1 MKYTDFRQFSHAELR
16 AMVQALNPGE
26 VMAAA
31 DPWRRAADTLKA
43 IRTTLTRASTE
54 AATTWEGSTSDAFH
68 TRMLHLATTI
78 NTAASY
84 ANDAAIT
91 LKAVSEA
98 IAEAKRNM
106 PEEPSGWAQFKDG
119 VGDTFSS
126 LFGAD
131 DEDSRTDLANQKKA
145 EAATVLQTLA
155 MHYRTAAP
163 MLKPPPPPGQPPKPG
178 AGGRNDGEEETGGD
192 AGGFA
197 ALGGVFSSS
206 GFGASGGVG
215 TSGGVRSSASGSA
228 ADRSP
233 YTGDRTESGTAE
245 TGRPGSGNVA
255 TRPAVSQTPVPA
267 DTGVKGGVPLPAP
280 ARVAA
285 PSFGAGTTIDGISG
299 SSTAPS
305 TSPGGPF
312 APAAPSATP
321 GLSPSGQGTS
331 SAGGPVVPPARA
343 KQLAAPAKA
352 MDRGLVAE
360 REPVVGQVAERAG
373 VGRSGRTNGE
383 AGSRGSAAFGP
394 EGIPGVSSGTGSGRR
409 GATNGAAP
417 VGGGVVGGN
426 ERPGSGAS
434 GKRVFTE
441 GGSGIGARSRGRV
454 EPASGSPMTQA
465 PLFPP
470 ADSRRK
476 RDEEKRRRRP
486 DYLVEDE
493 GTWESG
499 GDVNPGV
506 VK

>member
-131 DEDSRTDLANQKKA
+131 DEDARTDIANQKKA

-178 AGGRNDGEEETGGD
+178 STNPIDDFTEI
-192 AGGFA
+192 
-197 ALGGVFSSS
+197 
-206 GFGASGGVG
+206 
-215 TSGGVRSSASGSA
+215 
-228 ADRSP
+228 SP
-233 YTGDRTESGTAE
+233 D
-245 TGRPGSGNVA
+245 
-255 TRPAVSQTPVPA
+255 
-267 DTGVKGGVPLPAP
+267 D
-280 ARVAA
+280 
-285 PSFGAGTTIDGISG
+285 
-299 SSTAPS
+299 
-305 TSPGGPF
+305 
-312 APAAPSATP
+312 
-321 GLSPSGQGTS
+321 
-331 SAGGPVVPPARA
+331 
-343 KQLAAPAKA
+343 
-352 MDRGLVAE
+352 
-360 REPVVGQVAERAG
+360 
-373 VGRSGRTNGE
+373 
-383 AGSRGSAAFGP
+383 
-394 EGIPGVSSGTGSGRR
+394 
-409 GATNGAAP
+409 
-417 VGGGVVGGN
+417 
-426 ERPGSGAS
+426 SGAS
-434 GKRVFTE
+434 GYAAV
-441 GGSGIGARSRGRV
+441 GGLLGSAAPARGR
-454 EPASGSPMTQA
+454 G
-465 PLFPP
+465 L
-470 ADSRRK
+470 
-476 RDEEKRRRRP
+476 
-486 DYLVEDE
+486 
-493 GTWESG
+493 
-499 GDVNPGV
+499 
-506 VK
+506 

>member
-163 MLKPPPPPGQPPKPG
+163 MLKPPPPPPKHTSRGDYTDLPEDGDAGTSGYAAVGGFLGGVGAGSPG
-178 AGGRNDGEEETGGD
+178 AGATPVSRPRETGVAD
-192 AGGFA
+192 PR
-197 ALGGVFSSS
+197 
-206 GFGASGGVG
+206 
-215 TSGGVRSSASGSA
+215 TGS
-228 ADRSP
+228 
-233 YTGDRTESGTAE
+233 
-245 TGRPGSGNVA
+245 TGRSTSPTASPSFSKPP
-255 TRPAVSQTPVPA
+255 PAPSDP
-267 DTGVKGGVPLPAP
+267 GVKGGVAMPPPKSAP
-280 ARVAA
+280 A
-285 PSFGAGTTIDGISG
+285 SFGSGTVVDGAEPVSSSAPGRKSPDPSSTSLLGTPVSAGNQLVPSG
-299 SSTAPS
+299 SAAQPVVSQGTGV
-305 TSPGGPF
+305 TSPHPNGTAQPFTSVGKQGPG
-312 APAAPSATP
+312 PGSRRETSGPETP
-321 GLSPSGQGTS
+321 RASKEGTS
-331 SAGGPVVPPARA
+331 GRNPA
-343 KQLAAPAKA
+343 
-352 MDRGLVAE
+352 
-360 REPVVGQVAERAG
+360 
-373 VGRSGRTNGE
+373 GRSG
-383 AGSRGSAAFGP
+383 AAFGA
-394 EGIPGVSSGTGSGRR
+394 EGMSGVS
-409 GATNGAAP
+409 
-417 VGGGVVGGN
+417 GGGTTGAGSTRGRGIAGDAAGRAGGTVVGVGD
-426 ERPGSGAS
+426 RS
-434 GKRVFTE
+434 GKSGGGKQAFTE
-441 GGSGIGARSRGRV
+441 GGSGLGARGRIQP
-454 EPASGSPMTQA
+454 ETGGRSPSTQA
-465 PLFPP
+465 PLMPFGSS
-470 ADSRRK
+470 DRGRK
-476 RDEEKRRRRP
+476 DEEKKRRRP

-493 GTWESG
+493 ETWASDEPA
-499 GDVNPGV
+499 NPNV
-506 VK
+506 VE

>member
-54 AATTWEGSTSDAFH
+54 AATSWEGSTSDAFH

-163 MLKPPPPPGQPPKPG
+163 MLKPPPPPPKPG
-178 AGGRNDGEEETGGD
+178 STKPIDDVTEISPDDTG
-192 AGGFA
+192 
-197 ALGGVFSSS
+197 SS
-206 GFGASGGVG
+206 GYAAVGGLLGSAGAGTGTGPLARSGGSAVADPRVSARG
-215 TSGGVRSSASGSA
+215 RS
-228 ADRSP
+228 
-233 YTGDRTESGTAE
+233 
-245 TGRPGSGNVA
+245 
-255 TRPAVSQTPVPA
+255 TPSENGLSLTKTPSTPT
-267 DTGVKGGVPLPAP
+267 DSGVKGGV
-280 ARVAA
+280 AA
-285 PSFGAGTTIDGISG
+285 PPTK
-299 SSTAPS
+299 
-305 TSPGGPF
+305 
-312 APAAPSATP
+312 AAP
-321 GLSPSGQGTS
+321 
-331 SAGGPVVPPARA
+331 
-343 KQLAAPAKA
+343 
-352 MDRGLVAE
+352 
-360 REPVVGQVAERAG
+360 
-373 VGRSGRTNGE
+373 GRY
-383 AGSRGSAAFGP
+383 
-394 EGIPGVSSGTGSGRR
+394 
-409 GATNGAAP
+409 
-417 VGGGVVGGN
+417 GGGVVVDGAMPSPTPSQAAGGQSASGLSGTSILGTPGN
-426 ERPGSGAS
+426 NGNQLLPSSAVPQSALQPQGGGLGDPHPAGISQPFTSMGKQGPGAGAERPGSPAARASRGGEPGRTAFSRSGAIFGAEGMPSVTGGGSAPGAS
-434 GKRVFTE
+434 AKGRRPTGGGASHGGGPVAGVGDRSGRSVGGKQAFTE
-441 GGSGIGARSRGRV
+441 GGSGVGARARTRPETGT
-454 EPASGSPMTQA
+454 GGPMTQSPMV
-465 PLFPP
+465 PLG
-470 ADSRRK
+470 AAGRR
-476 RDEEKRRRRP
+476 RQEDEEGRKRP

-493 GTWESG
+493 ETWASDG
-499 GDVNPGV
+499 PVNPNV
-506 VK
+506 VE

>member
-131 DEDSRTDLANQKKA
+131 DEDARTDLANQKKA

-163 MLKPPPPPGQPPKPG
+163 MLKPPPPPAKPGSKNDYTDLPEDDGAGASGYAAVGGFLGSVGAGYPG
-178 AGGRNDGEEETGGD
+178 AGTVPVSRPRETGVAD
-192 AGGFA
+192 PRTGG
-197 ALGGVFSSS
+197 
-206 GFGASGGVG
+206 
-215 TSGGVRSSASGSA
+215 
-228 ADRSP
+228 
-233 YTGDRTESGTAE
+233 
-245 TGRPGSGNVA
+245 TGRSTSQAASPSYS
-255 TRPAVSQTPVPA
+255 TPPPAPSDP
-267 DTGVKGGVPLPAP
+267 GVKGGVAVPPPKSAP
-280 ARVAA
+280 V
-285 PSFGAGTTIDGISG
+285 SFGAGTVVDGSEPGSSSGPGRKSPDPSSTSLLGTPGSGGNQALPSG
-299 SSTAPS
+299 SATQPVASQGAGG
-305 TSPGGPF
+305 TSPHPNGTAQPF
-312 APAAPSATP
+312 APVDKQGPGSGARRETSGPEAPRV
-321 GLSPSGQGTS
+321 GREGTS
-331 SAGGPVVPPARA
+331 GRN
-343 KQLAAPAKA
+343 AA
-352 MDRGLVAE
+352 
-360 REPVVGQVAERAG
+360 
-373 VGRSGRTNGE
+373 
-383 AGSRGSAAFGP
+383 
-394 EGIPGVSSGTGSGRR
+394 GRR
-409 GATNGAAP
+409 GAAFGAEGMSGVIAGGTTGAGSTRGRGTAGGAAGRAGGTIVGAGDRP
-417 VGGGVVGGN
+417 GKGGGGRQG
-426 ERPGSGAS
+426 
-434 GKRVFTE
+434 FTE
-441 GGSGIGARSRGRV
+441 GGSGLGARGRV
-454 EPASGSPMTQA
+454 QPESGGRSRSTQMPFM
-465 PLFPP
+465 PLGSS
-470 ADSRRK
+470 DRGRK
-476 RDEEKRRRRP
+476 DEEKKRRRP

-493 GTWESG
+493 ETWASDEPA
-499 GDVNPGV
+499 NPNV
-506 VK
+506 VE

>member
-54 AATTWEGSTSDAFH
+54 AATSWEGSTSDAFH

-163 MLKPPPPPGQPPKPG
+163 MLKPPPPGQLPKPG
-178 AGGRNDGEEETGGD
+178 EKADYTDLPEDGD
-192 AGGFA
+192 AGASGYAAVGGF
-197 ALGGVFSSS
+197 LGGV
-206 GFGASGGVG
+206 GAS
-215 TSGGVRSSASGSA
+215 
-228 ADRSP
+228 SP
-233 YTGDRTESGTAE
+233 GPGTAPASRSRGAGVVDPQMGG
-245 TGRPGSGNVA
+245 TGSSTSRTAGPSFSKQPSA
-255 TRPAVSQTPVPA
+255 PSDP
-267 DTGVKGGVPLPAP
+267 GVKGGVAMPPP
-280 ARVAA
+280 KSPPV
-285 PSFGAGTTIDGISG
+285 SFGSGTVVDGTEPGFSQVPG
-299 SSTAPS
+299 RKPDPSSTSLLGTPGSGGNQVLPS
-305 TSPGGPF
+305 SPVAQPVASQAIGGTSPH
-312 APAAPSATP
+312 
-321 GLSPSGQGTS
+321 PSGTVQPFT
-331 SAGGPVVPPARA
+331 PV
-343 KQLAAPAKA
+343 
-352 MDRGLVAE
+352 
-360 REPVVGQVAERAG
+360 
-373 VGRSGRTNGE
+373 
-383 AGSRGSAAFGP
+383 GSQ
-394 EGIPGVSSGTGSGRR
+394 GTGSGARRDTSGPAAVRAGKEGVPSRNAAGRSGAAFGAAGMPGMSGGGTTGAGSARGR
-409 GATNGAAP
+409 GAAGGAAGRAGGTVVGVGDRP
-417 VGGGVVGGN
+417 GKGGG
-426 ERPGSGAS
+426 
-434 GKRVFTE
+434 GKQAFTE
-441 GGSGIGARSRGRV
+441 GGSGLGARGRIQA
-454 EPASGSPMTQA
+454 ETGGRSPSTQA
-465 PLFPP
+465 PLMPFGSS
-470 ADSRRK
+470 DRGRK
-476 RDEEKRRRRP
+476 DEEKKRRRP

-493 GTWESG
+493 ETWAS
-499 GDVNPGV
+499 DQPANPNV
-506 VK
+506 VE